1 MGKPIWTIWKGVERL
16 ANHCGGSLTKV
27 LAWLKLQ
34 QLRPSALHADSY
46 LTSQAL
52 VDVDSWCLTN
62 RKVYHDLLWFTM
74 IYRTCQDFGTFCD
87 GMSVSRCDNDYNG
100 SLKCISKIQIHWN
113 SKIVRGNHDDQHW
126 CNQVTSQTQV
136 YCWGGRTGKNS
147 MDFPLSMVKAPET
160 WRQHQNLATLG
171 FKNMANFGRLGMDS
185 NGFPETP
192 KTVYG
197 RLSWVHLTLFLSE
210 APVLVAS
217 PQGLPTFQW
226 CLNGSLGLLGG
237 LHLGEPQSA

>member
-1 MGKPIWTIWKGVERL
+1 MLDKPKGL
-16 ANHCGGSLTKV
+16 S
-27 LAWLKLQ
+27 
-34 QLRPSALHADSY
+34 
-46 LTSQAL
+46 
-52 VDVDSWCLTN
+52 
-62 RKVYHDLLWFTM
+62 WFTVPV
-74 IYRTCQDFGTFCD
+74 RTLGLFVMGCLFPDVT
-87 GMSVSRCDNDYNG
+87 MTTMAHWSVYQKFKFIEIRRLCG
-100 SLKCISKIQIHWN
+100 
-113 SKIVRGNHDDQHW
+113 GNHDDQHW

-160 WRQHQNLATLG
+160 WRQHQNLAILG

>member
-1 MGKPIWTIWKGVERL
+1 MLDKPKGL
-16 ANHCGGSLTKV
+16 S
-27 LAWLKLQ
+27 
-34 QLRPSALHADSY
+34 
-46 LTSQAL
+46 
-52 VDVDSWCLTN
+52 
-62 RKVYHDLLWFTM
+62 WFTM
-74 IYRTCQDFGTFCD
+74 IYHDFPYLSGLWDFLWGD
-87 GMSVSRCDNDYNG
+87 VFFQMWQWLQSLIEVYIKNSN
-100 SLKCISKIQIHWN
+100 SLKFEDCAW
-113 SKIVRGNHDDQHW
+113 NHDDQHW

-160 WRQHQNLATLG
+160 WRQHQNLAILG
-171 FKNMANFGRLGMDS
+171 FKNMANFDRLGMDS

-237 LHLGEPQSA
+237 LHLGEPQSAEKRGINMH